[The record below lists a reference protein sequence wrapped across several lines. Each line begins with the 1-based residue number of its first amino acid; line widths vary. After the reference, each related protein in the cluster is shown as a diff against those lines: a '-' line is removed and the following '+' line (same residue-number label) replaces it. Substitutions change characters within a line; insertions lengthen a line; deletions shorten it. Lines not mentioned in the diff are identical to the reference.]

1 MAARVSAP
9 IYKPQA
15 AQYKVWPNHRR
26 PAASARAGPSSLA
39 ASPPKETGAMNHR
52 MRFGIFLAPFHKP
65 GINPTLAL
73 EQDLELIQWLDR
85 CGYDEAWCGE
95 HHSAGTEISASPEIF
110 MAVASQ
116 RTKHIKL
123 GSGVTSVSYHNPLW
137 VAERI
142 VQLDHLTRGRV
153 MLGLGPGSLP
163 SDGIMVGLSQTQTR
177 PLLEDGLGVIMK
189 LLTSTEPVTFKNER
203 WDIRDARLHLRPYS
217 NPLFDVAIPAVAS
230 PTGPKLAGQYGI
242 GLLSIGATTAA
253 GFDALAL
260 HWDVMEA
267 QAKHYET
274 QVDRNKWRLVGMV
287 HCAET
292 MDQAYRDVEYGMAQ
306 WFDYFQAVAAFP
318 QMAVPGNNVKEMI
331 AFVNE
336 SGFGA
341 IGTPDMVNTQIDRLW
356 KQSNGGFGAYLM
368 LAHNWANFD
377 ATRKSYDL
385 IARHVF
391 PQWQGQGQSTLDASA
406 RARAARPELAAVHS
420 AAVEAATKRYADET
434 AKRAG

>member
-1 MAARVSAP
+1 MS
-9 IYKPQA
+9 
-15 AQYKVWPNHRR
+15 
-26 PAASARAGPSSLA
+26 
-39 ASPPKETGAMNHR
+39 HR
-52 MRFGIFLAPFHKP
+52 MKFGVFLAPFHKP

-73 EQDLELIQWLDR
+73 EQDLELVQWLDR

-177 PLLEDGLGVIMK
+177 PLLEEGLDIIMR
-189 LLTSTEPVTFKNER
+189 LLTSDEPVTFKNDR
-203 WDIRDARLHLRPYS
+203 WDLRGAQLHLRPYS

-230 PTGPKLAGQYGI
+230 PTGPKLAGRYGC

-267 QAKHYET
+267 QAAHYKT
-274 QVDRNKWRLVGMV
+274 RVDRNKWRLVGMV

-292 MDQAYRDVEYGMAQ
+292 MDQAYRDVEYGMAH

-318 QMAVPGNNVKEMI
+318 QMAVPGSNVKEMI
-331 AFVNE
+331 SFVNE

-341 IGTPDMVNTQIDRLW
+341 IGTPDMVNKQIERLW
-356 KQSNGGFGAYLM
+356 NQSNGGFGAYLM
-368 LAHNWANFD
+368 LAHNWASFD

-391 PQWQGQGQSTLDASA
+391 PQWQGQMSTLAA
-406 RARAARPELAAVHS
+406 AERARAARPALAAIHS
-420 AAVEAATKRYADET
+420 QAVEAATQRYAAET
-434 AKRAG
+434 AARAH

>member
-1 MAARVSAP
+1 M
-9 IYKPQA
+9 
-15 AQYKVWPNHRR
+15 
-26 PAASARAGPSSLA
+26 
-39 ASPPKETGAMNHR
+39 THR

-95 HHSAGTEISASPEIF
+95 HHSAGTELSASPEIF

-116 RTKHIKL
+116 RTRHIRL
-123 GSGVTSVSYHNPLW
+123 GTGVISVSYHNPLW

-163 SDGIMVGLSQTQTR
+163 TDGAMIGLSQTQTR
-177 PLLEDGLGVIMK
+177 GLLEDGLGIIHR
-189 LLTSTEPVTFKNER
+189 LLHSDEPVNFENDR
-203 WDIRDARLHLRPYS
+203 WTLRDARLHLRPYS
-217 NPLFDVAIPAVAS
+217 NPVFDLAVAAVAS
-230 PTGPKLAGQYGI
+230 PTGPKLAGRYGC

-260 HWDVMEA
+260 HWDVMQQ
-267 QAKHYET
+267 QAAHYGT
-274 QVDRNKWRLVGMV
+274 TVDRAKWRLVGLV

-292 MDQAYRDVEYGMAQ
+292 MEQAYRDVEYGIEQ

-318 QMAVPGNNVKEMI
+318 QMAVPGSNVKEMI
-331 AFVNE
+331 SFIND

-341 IGTPDMVNTQIDRLW
+341 IGTPEMVKAQIDRLW
-356 KQSNGGFGAYLM
+356 AQSNGGFGAYLM

-377 ATRKSYDL
+377 ATRRSYDL
-385 IARHVF
+385 IAREVF
-391 PQWQGQGQSTLDASA
+391 PHFQGHHRSTMDASA
-406 RARAARPELAAVHS
+406 RARAARPALADVHMK
-420 AAVEAATKRYADET
+420 AVEAAGQKYAAEV
-434 AKRAG
+434 AARGGAR

>member
-1 MAARVSAP
+1 M
-9 IYKPQA
+9 
-15 AQYKVWPNHRR
+15 
-26 PAASARAGPSSLA
+26 
-39 ASPPKETGAMNHR
+39 THR
-52 MRFGIFLAPFHKP
+52 MRFGIFLAPFHKA

-110 MAVASQ
+110 IAVASQ
-116 RTKHIKL
+116 RTSRIKL
-123 GSGVTSVSYHNPLW
+123 GTGVVSVAYHNPLW

-153 MLGLGPGSLP
+153 MLGVGPGSLP
-163 SDGIMVGLSQTQTR
+163 TDGVMIGISQSQTR
-177 PLLEDGLGVIMK
+177 GLLEEGLGVIMK
-189 LLTSTEPVTFKNER
+189 LLTSGEPVT
-203 WDIRDARLHLRPYS
+203 
-217 NPLFDVAIPAVAS
+217 
-230 PTGPKLAGQYGI
+230 TGPKLAGLHGV

-267 QAKHYET
+267 QAAHYKT
-274 QVDRNKWRLVGMV
+274 MVDRSKWRLVGLV

-292 MDQAYRDVEYGMAQ
+292 VEQAYRDVEYGIEH

-318 QMAVPGNNVKEMI
+318 QMAVPGNNVREMI
-331 AFVNE
+331 SFVND

-341 IGTPDMVNTQIDRLW
+341 IGTPDMVTAQIDRLW

-368 LAHNWANFD
+368 LAHNWAGFD
-377 ATRKSYDL
+377 ATRRSYDL
-385 IARHVF
+385 VARHVF
-391 PQWQGQGQSTLDASA
+391 PQFQGQYASTTAAAD
-406 RARAARPELAAVHS
+406 RARASRPELAEIHS
-420 AAVEAATKRYADET
+420 KAVEAATERYQKEA
-434 AKRAG
+434 AHRSR

>member
-1 MAARVSAP
+1 MS
-9 IYKPQA
+9 
-15 AQYKVWPNHRR
+15 
-26 PAASARAGPSSLA
+26 
-39 ASPPKETGAMNHR
+39 HR

-73 EQDLELIQWLDR
+73 EQDLELVQWLDR

-110 MAVASQ
+110 IAVASQ
-116 RTKHIKL
+116 RTRHIRL
-123 GSGVTSVSYHNPLW
+123 GTGVVSVSYHNPLW

-153 MLGLGPGSLP
+153 MLGVGPGSLP
-163 SDGIMVGLSQTQTR
+163 SDGIMVGLSQADTR
-177 PLLEDGLGVIMK
+177 RLLEEGLGVIVK
-189 LLTSTEPVTFKNER
+189 LLRSDEPVTFKNER
-203 WDIRDARLHLRPYS
+203 WDLRDARLHLRPYS
-217 NPLFDVAIPAVAS
+217 DPLFDIAVAAVAS
-230 PTGPKLAGQYGI
+230 PTGPKLAGKHGT
-242 GLLSIGATTAA
+242 GLLSIGATSAA

-267 QAKHYET
+267 QAAHYKT
-274 QVDRNKWRLVGMV
+274 QVDRSKWRLVGLV

-292 MDQAYRDVEYGMAQ
+292 MDQAYRDVEYGMAH

-318 QMAVPGNNVKEMI
+318 QMAVPGSNVKEMI
-331 AFVNE
+331 SFVNE

-341 IGTPDMVNTQIDRLW
+341 IGTPDMVNAQIQRLW
-356 KQSNGGFGAYLM
+356 DQSKGGFGAYLM

-377 ATRKSYDL
+377 ATRRSYEL

-391 PQWQGQGQSTLDASA
+391 PRWQGQMSTQSAAD

-420 AAVEAATKRYADET
+420 AAVEAATKRYQDE
-434 AKRAG
+434 AAARVH